1 MSGKKSSDRE
11 IFMQIIIAS
20 DGESVCGVVNND
32 KNRKNFNYSGSFL
45 KIICIDFTIN
55 VTPQTFMD

>member
-1 MSGKKSSDRE
+1 
-11 IFMQIIIAS
+11 MQIIIAS